1 MGVEPVHPDTPD
13 ALSDPHGTGLVYS
26 FGTGDGTVHTWT
38 SPLDRDVSGDG
49 VLDAITLDFDGDGH
63 RDDAMWDSDG
73 DGRADL
79 VVLDVDGESRSYSD
93 TGRGL
98 WDHRVHDVGPAP
110 REPAAATAPT
120 AAPVPA
126 APAAPATPATPD
138 GVGLVF
144 PAGSATTPV
153 RILVD
158 LDADQRAD
166 AALVDSDA
174 DGVADRWLLRGD
186 PAFAD
191 GSGRE
196 DEPLRSAAGRRD
208 ELG

>member
-1 MGVEPVHPDTPD
+1 MEPVHPDAPD

-26 FGTGDGTVHTWT
+26 FGSGDGTVHTWT

-49 VLDAITLDFDGDGH
+49 VLDGITLDFDGDGH

-79 VVLDVDGESRSYSD
+79 VVLDVEGDPRSFSD

-110 REPAAATAPT
+110 REPAVATAP
-120 AAPVPA
+120 AA
-126 APAAPATPATPD
+126 APAPAPAEPSTPD

-144 PAGSATTPV
+144 PAGSSSTPV
-153 RILVD
+153 RVLVD
-158 LDADQRAD
+158 LDADDRVD
-166 AALVDSDA
+166 AVLADSDA

-186 PAFAD
+186 P
-191 GSGRE
+191 
-196 DEPLRSAAGRRD
+196 RSPTAAGARTSRS
-208 ELG
+208 GGQSVAGTSGG

>member
-1 MGVEPVHPDTPD
+1 MDVEPAHTDD
-13 ALSDPHGTGLVYS
+13 LVYS
-26 FGTGDGTVHTWT
+26 FGTGDGSVHTWT

-49 VLDAITLDFDGDGH
+49 VLDALTLDFDGDGH

-79 VVLDVDGESRSYSD
+79 VVVDADGEYRVYSD

-98 WDHRVHDVGPAP
+98 WDHRVHDVGPP
-110 REPAAATAPT
+110 LREQAAIPPPSASPTAPT
-120 AAPVPA
+120 APAVPAEPA
-126 APAAPATPATPD
+126 APTAPD

-144 PAGSATTPV
+144 PAGSSATPV
-153 RILVD
+153 RVLVD
-158 LDADQRAD
+158 LDADDQVD

-191 GSGRE
+191 GTGRE

-208 ELG
+208 ERG